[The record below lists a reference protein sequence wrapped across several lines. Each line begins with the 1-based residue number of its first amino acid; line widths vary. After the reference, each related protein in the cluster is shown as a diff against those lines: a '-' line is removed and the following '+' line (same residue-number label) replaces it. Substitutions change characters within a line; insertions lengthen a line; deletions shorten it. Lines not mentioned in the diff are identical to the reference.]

1 MFKIEEE
8 GYEKGINHFSDWTE
22 DEFKAIMGTLPTFE
36 EDDSN
41 LEVLDGINAPTS
53 IDWRQ
58 NGAVNPIVN

>member
-53 IDWRQ
+53 IDWR
-58 NGAVNPIVN
+58 